1 MMKDYADKKR
11 RKQLRSFFTL
21 AVFCILFATF
31 VVLTGSLYILM
42 YLDILHIQ
50 AIRLEEWFLPLLFMV
65 ASLLIGTIVTF
76 VISRFVLKAVNSMAD
91 GMSALS
97 KGDFDVRLDLGKNE
111 EVKKLSD
118 SFNSL
123 AEELQGIQML
133 RSNFVNE
140 YAHEFKTPIVSIKGF
155 AELLQ
160 QDDLSEKQRKEYL
173 SVIIEEAERLS
184 SLSLNSLNL
193 SKIENQRILTGKTT
207 FNISE
212 QIRRSILLLEKK
224 WMGKNIDFEIYLDE
238 VNILAN
244 EEMLKQV
251 WINLLDN
258 AIKFSNQD
266 GKVKLELK
274 EQDDVIRLII
284 TNTGNLT
291 IEQCQK
297 VFDKFYKINNTNQTG
312 HGVGLAIVK
321 KIVDLHN
328 GNITAESLDDLVVFT
343 VILPKC

>member
-1 MMKDYADKKR
+1 MIKDYADKKR

-21 AVFCILFATF
+21 VVFCILFATF
-31 VVLTGSLYILM
+31 VVLIGSIYILM

-50 AIRLEEWFLPLLFMV
+50 AIRLAEWFLPLLFMV
-65 ASLLIGTIVTF
+65 ASLLIGTILTL
-76 VISRFVLKAVNSMAD
+76 VISRFVLKAINSMAD
-91 GMSALS
+91 GMSALAR
-97 KGDFDVRLDLGKNE
+97 GDFDVRLDLGKNE

-184 SLSLNSLNL
+184 VLSLNSLNL
-193 SKIENQRILTGKTT
+193 SKIENQRILTGKVK

-224 WMGKNIDFEIYLDE
+224 WMSKNIEFEIDLDE

-251 WINLLDN
+251 WINLMDN
-258 AIKFSNQD
+258 AIKFSNEN
-266 GKVKLELK
+266 GKIKLELK
-274 EQDDVIRLII
+274 EQDDVVKFVI
-284 TNTGNLT
+284 TNSGRLT
-291 IEQCQK
+291 TEQCQK
-297 VFDKFYKINNTNQTG
+297 VFDKFYKVNNTNQIG

-321 KIVDLHN
+321 KIIELHN
-328 GNITAESLDDLVVFT
+328 GNITVASLDNSVVFT
-343 VILPKC
+343 VSLPRC

>member
-42 YLDILHIQ
+42 FLDILHIQ

-266 GKVKLELK
+266 GRVKLELK
-274 EQDDVIRLII
+274 EQDDVIRFII

>member
-1 MMKDYADKKR
+1 
-11 RKQLRSFFTL
+11 
-21 AVFCILFATF
+21 
-31 VVLTGSLYILM
+31 
-42 YLDILHIQ
+42 
-50 AIRLEEWFLPLLFMV
+50 
-65 ASLLIGTIVTF
+65 
-76 VISRFVLKAVNSMAD
+76 
-91 GMSALS
+91 
-97 KGDFDVRLDLGKNE
+97 
-111 EVKKLSD
+111 
-118 SFNSL
+118 
-123 AEELQGIQML
+123 ML

-224 WMGKNIDFEIYLDE
+224 WMGNNIDFEIYLDE

-274 EQDDVIRLII
+274 EQDDVIRFKI

>member
-42 YLDILHIQ
+42 YLDILYIQ

-274 EQDDVIRLII
+274 EQDDVIRFKI

>member
-1 MMKDYADKKR
+1 
-11 RKQLRSFFTL
+11 
-21 AVFCILFATF
+21 
-31 VVLTGSLYILM
+31 
-42 YLDILHIQ
+42 
-50 AIRLEEWFLPLLFMV
+50 MV

-274 EQDDVIRLII
+274 EQDDVIRFII

-312 HGVGLAIVK
+312 HGVGLAVVK

>member
-42 YLDILHIQ
+42 YLDILYIQ

-274 EQDDVIRLII
+274 EQDDVIRFII